1 MTDYTKEVAEVL
13 ASSDALG
20 YWAYG
25 RTLEEEI
32 TSADGALNS
41 TGKLAAEST
50 TLSDAD
56 VVKDASKLASQSISL
71 TDTVKKTPGRTL
83 EEALVLVDSASTV
96 NMIYT
101 AKFIQGN
108 PNSIESLVEN
118 YLATVGVK
126 GVIQAISCVPISSDN
141 FGVLIVH
148 S

>member
-41 TGKLAAEST
+41 TGKLAEEST
-50 TLSDAD
+50 TLADAD
-56 VVKDASKLASQSISL
+56 VVKDASKLATQTLNL

-83 EEALVLVDSASTV
+83 AETISLLDSATTI
-96 NMIYT
+96 NIIYT
-101 AKFIQGN
+101 AKFILGN
-108 PNSIESLVEN
+108 PNTIEALVQD
-118 YLATVGVK
+118 YLAVVGVK
-126 GVIQAISCVPISSDN
+126 GVIEAISCVPISSDN